1 MVLRSVIN
9 KVISNEEMKLP
20 DNPHDIVK
28 KFKCEDVD
36 EQKDCMMGD
45 DDYLSFRMTKI
56 SWFNFGGL
64 NCESSD
70 SDVSDYVK
78 VNTDV
83 KCYEWS
89 RNDDSHV

>member
-1 MVLRSVIN
+1 MVLRSGIN

-56 SWFNFGGL
+56 S
-64 NCESSD
+64 
-70 SDVSDYVK
+70 
-78 VNTDV
+78 
-83 KCYEWS
+83 
-89 RNDDSHV
+89 

>member
-1 MVLRSVIN
+1 MVLRSGIN
-9 KVISNEEMKLP
+9 KVISNEEIKLP

>member
-1 MVLRSVIN
+1 
-9 KVISNEEMKLP
+9 MKLP
-20 DNPHDIVK
+20 DNPHYIVK
-28 KFKCEDVD
+28 KFKWEDVD

-45 DDYLSFRMTKI
+45 CLSFRMTKI
-56 SWFNFGGL
+56 SWSNIGGL